1 MINLIVGVRTALNKT
16 TGTNTNQNQ
25 DTLMRRE
32 IAFNVIKNT
41 RLVSEGN
48 QFFVQ
53 DSAKINIENIS

>member
-25 DTLMRRE
+25 DILMRRE

-48 QFFVQ
+48 QFFVLECVRV
-53 DSAKINIENIS
+53 IIEISK